1 MATVALIDKTTTRRR
16 RRRRLRH
23 NHRQMH
29 KPAHLKHRLP
39 VGLQPMLPTMRHAVE
54 GDREVAVE
62 GEGKR
67 EQEDPVR
74 MVIIDN
80 DKGEV
85 VVVVQLG
92 LDGLL
97 LEDVPLRAD

>member
-1 MATVALIDKTTTRRR
+1 
-16 RRRRLRH
+16 
-23 NHRQMH
+23 
-29 KPAHLKHRLP
+29 
-39 VGLQPMLPTMRHAVE
+39 
-54 GDREVAVE
+54 
-62 GEGKR
+62 
-67 EQEDPVR
+67 

>member
-1 MATVALIDKTTTRRR
+1 MT
-16 RRRRLRH
+16 
-23 NHRQMH
+23 
-29 KPAHLKHRLP
+29 
-39 VGLQPMLPTMRHAVE
+39 RHAGG

>member
-1 MATVALIDKTTTRRR
+1 MATVALIDTTTIRRK
-16 RRRRLRH
+16 RRLRRKH
-23 NHRQMH
+23 NHLQMH
-29 KPAHLKHRLP
+29 KRAHLKHRRP
-39 VGLQPMLPTMRHAVE
+39 VRLQPTLPMTRHAGG

>member
-1 MATVALIDKTTTRRR
+1 
-16 RRRRLRH
+16 
-23 NHRQMH
+23 MH
-29 KPAHLKHRLP
+29 KRAHLKHRRP
-39 VGLQPMLPTMRHAVE
+39 VRLQPTLPMTRHAGG